1 MLKSKCKTRL
11 ECSYFFMHIE
21 INKNDI
27 FLVKMIFMKKFFTNL
42 RFAKRYTGD
51 SGANVMADMKAK
63 IGTIGAKMAI

>member
-1 MLKSKCKTRL
+1 MPPIWRWRNLNS
-11 ECSYFFMHIE
+11 HAP
-21 INKNDI
+21 
-27 FLVKMIFMKKFFTNL
+27 FFTNL

>member
-1 MLKSKCKTRL
+1 
-11 ECSYFFMHIE
+11 
-21 INKNDI
+21 
-27 FLVKMIFMKKFFTNL
+27 MIFTKKNSTNL

>member
-1 MLKSKCKTRL
+1 
-11 ECSYFFMHIE
+11 
-21 INKNDI
+21 
-27 FLVKMIFMKKFFTNL
+27 MIFMKKFFTNL